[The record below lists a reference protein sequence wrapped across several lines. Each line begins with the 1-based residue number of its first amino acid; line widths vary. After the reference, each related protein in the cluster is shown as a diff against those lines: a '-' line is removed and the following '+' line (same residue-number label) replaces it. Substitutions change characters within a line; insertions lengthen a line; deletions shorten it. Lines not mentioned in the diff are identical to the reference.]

1 MVGTIAWIVNG
12 SDVDDL
18 TTSVVVIAGRAG
30 GLATA
35 TLFIRG
41 VNVEM
46 STYGRATQSRSVIG
60 KNKRFVAVDR

>member
-1 MVGTIAWIVNG
+1 MVGTTTWIGNG
-12 SDVDDL
+12 SDVHDL

-46 STYGRATQSRSVIG
+46 LTYGRATQSRSVIG